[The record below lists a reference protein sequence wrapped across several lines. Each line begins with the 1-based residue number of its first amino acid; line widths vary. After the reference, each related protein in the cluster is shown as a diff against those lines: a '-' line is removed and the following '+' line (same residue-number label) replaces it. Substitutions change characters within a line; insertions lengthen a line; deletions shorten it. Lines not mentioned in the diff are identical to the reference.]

1 MSIWP
6 VAFPKHVTLVT
17 EELKVSC
24 GGSDKMILSEVWQS
38 LISSMKKLL
47 VPAGSRNVPVFE
59 YVGVPPV
66 AETSTV
72 AVPPKHRIGLRMLKL
87 AVSGKGS
94 VIVKF

>member
-38 LISSMKKLL
+38 LIS
-47 VPAGSRNVPVFE
+47 
-59 YVGVPPV
+59 
-66 AETSTV
+66 
-72 AVPPKHRIGLRMLKL
+72 
-87 AVSGKGS
+87 
-94 VIVKF
+94 